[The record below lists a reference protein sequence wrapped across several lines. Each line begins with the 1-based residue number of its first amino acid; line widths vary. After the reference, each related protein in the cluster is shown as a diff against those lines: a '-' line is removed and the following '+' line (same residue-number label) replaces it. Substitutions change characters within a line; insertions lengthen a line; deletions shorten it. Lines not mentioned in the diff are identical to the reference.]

1 MEKIKSVRSLQYV
14 ENRSLHNV
22 EYLQVLHNVEM
33 ISQQY
38 VEKIRVTCNCKKGWG
53 GVAKGVIRLEHPLP
67 SPSRRP
73 NPSHACLKICKL
85 KMCFVLGKEVQL
97 VEPLVGSELN

>member
-1 MEKIKSVRSLQYV
+1 MKAVRSLQYV
-14 ENRSLHNV
+14 ENRSILKV
-22 EYLQVLHNVEM
+22 EFVQILHNVEM

-38 VEKIRVTCNCKKGWG
+38 VEKVRVMCNYKKGWVW
-53 GVAKGVIRLEHPLP
+53 VAKGGIMLEHPLP

-73 NPSHACLKICKL
+73 NLSHACLKICKL